1 MRAVRPSRER
11 AILPWKSVK
20 DFFRILASLFVVIL
34 LCAVVAIWVENW
46 GRFPVGTR
54 CILSRSVYGMAD
66 LNESYEDLEKARIAK
81 DDIGLAELAESGRAI
96 LLPQGTHGLVIETRL
111 KAASYTLYRRLRI
124 FNEPY
129 TGKALWVRKDA
140 LAEAASAK

>member
-1 MRAVRPSRER
+1 
-11 AILPWKSVK
+11 
-20 DFFRILASLFVVIL
+20 
-34 LCAVVAIWVENW
+34 
-46 GRFPVGTR
+46 
-54 CILSRSVYGMAD
+54 MAD